1 MKLVM
6 HTGMDTLPESMPE
19 YMMVYDPAPTAYP
32 PAGGASA
39 PLSVAYSANGTA
51 AGPVASSEAALGQ
64 PSWANVNAILSKNF
78 VAIE

>member
-1 MKLVM
+1 
-6 HTGMDTLPESMPE
+6 
-19 YMMVYDPAPTAYP
+19 MMVYDPVPTAYP
-32 PAGGASA
+32 PAGVAKSA

-51 AGPVASSEAALGQ
+51 AGPIASSEAALGL